1 MSMVVSIQR
10 GSESIAAGDG
20 TTIDITISAVTLANA
35 VAFIT
40 LRNADFEGRL
50 KRHVFQWSLSST
62 TNLRLVRHQSTSSR
76 AIVVEWIVI
85 DFEAAEIEEI
95 QSGTIDC
102 DADPEDVTVN
112 AVVLA
117 DTLVIASPL
126 TSKNTAD
133 GDVLATTLMSSTTV
147 LRFDFAATP
156 LTGEANYSYQ
166 ILEFASGASTVVQ
179 VGTVALS
186 TTENSDTATITS
198 VDTSS
203 TAVLLQGLN
212 IDNGSAAMYR
222 NCARLTLTDAT
233 TITAERSGTGTTK
246 AMNVGYAALE
256 FTGSEVV
263 ESGTGTVADT
273 ATSNNPT
280 FTEIGADHAHLST
293 FFRQNAWNS
302 ASEPGGKDP
311 EDAYFT
317 FVVSATPDD
326 IVVARTGSEGA
337 FEFAYFIVDFTAAA
351 AGGAELLEIPHHMR
365 GGFNPMHGGFSA

>member
-35 VAFIT
+35 VVFIT

-62 TNLRLVRHQSTSSR
+62 TNLRLVRNESTSAR

-95 QSGTIDC
+95 QTGTIDC

-112 AVVLA
+112 AVVIA
-117 DTLVIASPL
+117 DTIVIASPL
-126 TSKNTAD
+126 TSKNNED

-147 LRFDFAATP
+147 LRFDFATTP
-156 LTGEANYSYQ
+156 LAGEANYSYQ
-166 ILEFASGASTVVQ
+166 ILEFASGAPTVVQ
-179 VGTVALS
+179 VGTIALS

-198 VDTSS
+198 TDTSA
-203 TAVLLQGLN
+203 TAVLLQGFN
-212 IDNGSAAMYR
+212 IDNGSASVYR
-222 NCARLTLTDAT
+222 NAVRLTLTDAT

-256 FTGSEVV
+256 FTGPEVV

-293 FFRQNAWNS
+293 FWRQNAWNS

-311 EDAYFT
+311 EDGYFT

-326 IVVARTGSEGA
+326 IVVARTGAEGA
-337 FEFAYFIVDFTAAA
+337 FEFAYFIVDFTVA
-351 AGGAELLEIPHHMR
+351 AGTVPHFPLGHPLYGPFAGPVGA
-365 GGFNPMHGGFSA
+365 